1 MRHSDLRPIVLE
13 GRLARLEPL
22 GLEHADALA
31 EAGSDPAIFRWFSDD
46 LGRPESF
53 RPWIERALAEQ
64 SRGVSLPF
72 ATIDARSGRVVGSTR
87 FLNIVPAHL
96 RVEIGST
103 WLAPSA
109 QRSGINREAKR
120 LMLRNAFETWHVR
133 RVEFKTHALNV
144 QSRMALARLGA
155 VEEGTLRKHMVMP
168 DGSERD
174 SVYFSVLDD
183 DWPTIEARLGRTP
196 QLEGE
201 S

>member
-1 MRHSDLRPIVLE
+1 MPQFDLRPIVLE

-46 LGRPESF
+46 LGRPEAF
-53 RPWIERALAEQ
+53 RHWIETALAERA
-64 SRGVSLPF
+64 RGVSLPF

-103 WLAPSA
+103 WLAPRA
-109 QRSGINREAKR
+109 QRSGINREAKW
-120 LMLRNAFETWHVR
+120 LMLRHAFETWQAR
-133 RVEFKTHALNV
+133 RVEFKTHASNV
-144 QSRMALARLGA
+144 QSRNALARLGA
-155 VEEGTLRKHMVMP
+155 VEEGILRKHMVMP

-174 SVYFSVLDD
+174 SVYFSILDD
-183 DWPTIEARLGRTP
+183 EWPAIKIRSGDLPER
-196 QLEGE
+196 
-201 S
+201 